1 MGNLVYTCLDDLCKD
16 CRDLLLFSF
25 TDLQLLIVLC
35 LLVWAAFWPVM
46 SETGFH
52 RCQEAHLL
60 LQGLIP
66 GSSSVSGDGQE
77 AVSPSGALLG
87 VPGVGR
93 AEM

>member
-1 MGNLVYTCLDDLCKD
+1 MVSLAYTCLDDLCKD

-25 TDLQLLIVLC
+25 TELQLLIVLC

-66 GSSSVSGDGQE
+66 GSSSEWRWAGGSLTLRCPAWCARGGQ
-77 AVSPSGALLG
+77 S
-87 VPGVGR
+87 
-93 AEM
+93 